1 MESEE
6 GSIKDKSIKSSL
18 KLKTFKLKLLA
29 YPLLNL
35 TYILYLLQFIYR

>member
-6 GSIKDKSIKSSL
+6 GSINDKSIKCSL

-29 YPLLNL
+29 YPLLNFAYIIPL
-35 TYILYLLQFIYR
+35 TVYL